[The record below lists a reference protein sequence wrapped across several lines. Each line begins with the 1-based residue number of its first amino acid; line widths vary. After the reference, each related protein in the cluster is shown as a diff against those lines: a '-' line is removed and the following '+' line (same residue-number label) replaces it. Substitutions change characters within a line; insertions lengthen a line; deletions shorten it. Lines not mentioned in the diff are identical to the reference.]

1 MTIKFFRF
9 SQKKKKK
16 KLIEIGLDKS
26 QILELAGKDFKAAM
40 INMFKD
46 SENDKNNEWA
56 DSGFQKING
65 VHIN

>member
-9 SQKKKKK
+9 SQKKKKKK

-46 SENDKNNEWA
+46 SENDKNNE
-56 DSGFQKING
+56 
-65 VHIN
+65 

>member
-46 SENDKNNEWA
+46 SENDKNNE
-56 DSGFQKING
+56 
-65 VHIN
+65 